1 MSQPADHT
9 VQKVLGPAS
18 ISQAT
23 YDRYGVHKDETQTI
37 YNHYLLYS
45 RMQQWERR
53 MNEDPEEAR
62 RKYKERFYC
71 ALCDK
76 DVRCAVRYH
85 HVRTKKHLR
94 LQKAVDDKIAELKKQ
109 AEQEESPEVS
119 L

>member
-62 RKYKERFYC
+62 RRYKERFFC
-71 ALCDK
+71 ELCDK
-76 DVRCAVRYH
+76 DVRVAVRYH

-109 AEQEESPEVS
+109 SEQPEQEES